1 MITADVVDNKSVVAD
16 RLLGKKKDSQCKG
29 QPP

>member
-16 RLLGKKKDSQCKG
+16 RWERKKIHNVKDTS
-29 QPP
+29 P